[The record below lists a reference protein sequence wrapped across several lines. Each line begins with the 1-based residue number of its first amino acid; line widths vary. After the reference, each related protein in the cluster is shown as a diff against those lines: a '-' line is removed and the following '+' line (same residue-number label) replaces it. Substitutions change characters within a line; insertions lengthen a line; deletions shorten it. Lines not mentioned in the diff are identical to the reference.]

1 MTSIIKADN
10 ISTVSGSGNIT
21 IPTGVK
27 LIGTDNSSIVA
38 PGHVLQTV
46 QSKWY
51 GNHDTS
57 STSFVSVDDSQVN
70 ITPKYANSQFLIRYA
85 LHQYCRNNTQHGLK
99 PYFYVPS
106 IGSWSALTSNSTFN
120 EIVRVANGST
130 NLVIWSMQHF
140 EFLVGVPGNGTEQV
154 SFKIYHRT
162 ADANYSVRINDNGPG
177 SSITVQEIA
186 Q

>member
-1 MTSIIKADN
+1 MVSILKTDKIQASHG
-10 ISTVSGSGNIT
+10 STIEIPSGHN
-21 IPTGVK
+21 
-27 LIGTDNSSIVA
+27 LHA
-38 PGHVLQTV
+38 PGHAIQTV

-51 GNHDTS
+51 TVS
-57 STSFVSVDDSQVN
+57 TTTSTSYIAVDDSQVN

-162 ADANYSVRINDNGPG
+162 ADANYSVRINFCFCGR
-177 SSITVQEIA
+177 
-186 Q
+186 